1 MSSDNYPYIY
11 TIFQP
16 FQENFKGF
24 NKKHVK
30 KLSAAAK
37 KKAEDKAK
45 KAAAASAAAAA
56 AATATTSAAAA
67 AQERELRKAER
78 EARLKTEKLERQ
90 AAAAAAAGQE
100 MEIRKAE
107 REARFKTERLAKQR
121 RKLAHE
127 EKLRTWV
134 DSEKSKWESSQIEI
148 EKGWN
153 AKQAQLH
160 NQWTKVE
167 QARRDAENAK
177 WNQEEE
183 RKDKKITEYDEMIDE
198 KKVQFEANE
207 SSYKNALDEISA
219 ETDAKRAEWN
229 TFKSAYCPSQGT
241 FDLND
246 LKNSFGPN
254 YPDVNRYAIIKSE
267 TKSTYD
273 LLKRSEICTTLDN
286 SELIK
291 KYNDKVN
298 NEEEIL
304 KDEHSELLRFFE
316 KNVYNLSK
324 REIEEKENKEKSGT
338 NIHSTGDNINKRKS
352 FYQGILSHERLGY
365 IRLVEII
372 YIVVWVLMAISLL
385 LKPEI
390 SMIKKFIYIILFL
403 ILPYFVFNFAIYYLN
418 SIRNY
423 FSKNFNVYDNVYNH
437 VK

>member
-16 FQENFKGF
+16 FQENFKGL
-24 NKKHVK
+24 NKKSK
-30 KLSAAAK
+30 KILAAAK
-37 KKAEDKAK
+37 KKNKAT
-45 KAAAASAAAAA
+45 AAAASAAAAKA
-56 AATATTSAAAA
+56 AAGTSGAI
-67 AQERELRKAER
+67 ELAKQAER
-78 EARLKTEKLERQ
+78 EVKLETEKLEGQ
-90 AAAAAAAGQE
+90 VEKAA
-100 MEIRKAE
+100 K
-107 REARFKTERLAKQR
+107 EARFEIEKLEKQR
-121 RKLAHE
+121 RKLAYE
-127 EKLRTWV
+127 EKLGTWV

-148 EKGWN
+148 ESNWN
-153 AKQAQLH
+153 AKQAELDKK
-160 NQWTKVE
+160 WIKKE
-167 QARRDAENAK
+167 KERREKINEK
-177 WNQEEE
+177 WNANEEG
-183 RKDKKITEYDEMIDE
+183 RKDEKIAEYDDLIDE
-198 KKVQFEANE
+198 KRIEFEEDE
-207 SSYKNALDEISA
+207 SSYKDALDEISA
-219 ETDAKRAEWN
+219 ETDAKREEWN
-229 TFKSAYCPSQGT
+229 SFKSAYCPSQGT

-246 LKNSFGPN
+246 LKNNFGAN
-254 YPDVNRYAIIKSE
+254 YPDVNRYEIIKSE

-304 KDEHSELLRFFE
+304 RDEHGELLRFFE
-316 KNVYNLSK
+316 KNIYNLNK

-338 NIHSTGDNINKRKS
+338 NVHSTSDNINKRKS

-372 YIVVWVLMAISLL
+372 YIVLWALMAFSLI

-390 SMIKKFIYIILFL
+390 SMKTKFIYIIVFL
-403 ILPYFVFNFAIYYLN
+403 ILPYLSFNYLIYYLN

-423 FSKNFNVYDNVYNH
+423 FNNNFNVYDNVYNH